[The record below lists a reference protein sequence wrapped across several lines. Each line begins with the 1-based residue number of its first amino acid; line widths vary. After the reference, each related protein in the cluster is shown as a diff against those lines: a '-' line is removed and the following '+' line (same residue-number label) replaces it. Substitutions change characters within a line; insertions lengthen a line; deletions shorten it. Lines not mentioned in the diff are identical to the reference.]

1 MMILFP
7 VSPQKGDCCMWRIFV
22 ALIALVIAGATPASA
37 EWRRAESPNF
47 VLYGNVSEGNLRA
60 RILLLEDFDKLL
72 RTLTSADEPANLN
85 KLHIYITDGPDSLRS
100 IRPLPPG
107 TAGFYAV
114 STAGIAAFVDGRE
127 EGKGNYI
134 LFHEYVHHFMR
145 ANSSNTWP
153 TWYSE
158 GFAEYFATVRI
169 GSRRIDIGNF
179 DPGRTGSLEAME
191 WLPLERVL
199 GHGISGLTREQI
211 QQYYAQAWLLTHYL
225 YSTPERQQLLRRL
238 LAAQRRT
245 ADPAAAL
252 QMVGGPTLAELTAEL
267 RRYFRAGSIQYRQM
281 ERASNATPPRV
292 TITTLPASAGD
303 IILVEGALRIGI
315 PEENRQPTLQRV
327 RAAAAH
333 YPGDPLAARVLAH
346 LELLYGD
353 PAAADRLLDPL
364 IQAQPDNGDL
374 LYLKGLRWWAAAN
387 SEHPP
392 EGADAQARTWFERAR
407 AADDTHFQTLYRLA
421 ESRRGDDDYV
431 STATGALLERAHML
445 APQVPEITMNTAIM
459 LISLHR
465 YDDAIR
471 MLRPLA
477 LSPHDE
483 GLSRTATQLISQAV
497 AARGRAGA
505 NAGEPSDSD
514 APSTE

>member
-1 MMILFP
+1 
-7 VSPQKGDCCMWRIFV
+7 MWRIF
-22 ALIALVIAGATPASA
+22 ALLIALVMAGATPAQA

-47 VLYGNVSEGNLRA
+47 VLYGNLSESSLRA

-72 RTLTSADEPANLN
+72 RTLTSSDEPANLN

-100 IRPLPPG
+100 IRELPPG
-107 TAGFYAV
+107 AAGFYAV

-127 EGKGNYI
+127 EGKGNTI

-179 DPGRTGSLEAME
+179 DAGRTGSLEAME

-245 ADPAAAL
+245 ADAAAAL
-252 QMVGGPTLAELTAEL
+252 QLAGGPTLAELTAEL

-281 ERASNATPPRV
+281 ERASNATPPPV
-292 TITTLPASAGD
+292 TVTVLPPSAGD
-303 IILVEGALRIGI
+303 LILVEGALRIGI
-315 PEENRQPTLQRV
+315 PEENRQPTLERV
-327 RAAAAH
+327 RAVAAH

-364 IQAQPDNGDL
+364 LQAQPDNGEL
-374 LYLKGLRWWAAAN
+374 LYLKGLRWWTAAN

-392 EGADAQARTWFERAR
+392 ENADAQARIWFERAQ

-421 ESRRGDDDYV
+421 ESRRGTDDYV
-431 STATGALLERAHML
+431 SAATGALLERAHML

-459 LISLHR
+459 LMSLHR
-465 YDDAIR
+465 YDEAIR

-483 GLSRTATQLISQAV
+483 GLSRTAAGLMAQAMN
-497 AARGRAGA
+497 ARNRPGPGVDEA
-505 NAGEPSDSD
+505 SD
-514 APSTE
+514 ADPPPKE

>member
-1 MMILFP
+1 M
-7 VSPQKGDCCMWRIFV
+7 
-22 ALIALVIAGATPASA
+22 IALLMLLVFTGPARA

-47 VLYGNVSEGNLRA
+47 VLYGNLSEATLRA

-72 RTLTSADEPANLN
+72 RRLTSADEPPNLN

-107 TAGFYAV
+107 AAGFYAL
-114 STAGIAAFVDGRE
+114 STSGIAAFVDGRE
-127 EGKGNYI
+127 EGRGNTI

-179 DPGRTGSLEAME
+179 DAGRTGSLEALA

-199 GHGISGLTREQI
+199 GRGIGGLTLEQT

-238 LAAQRRT
+238 LSAQRRT

-252 QMVGGPTLAELTAEL
+252 QLAGGPTLAELTAEL
-267 RRYFRAGSIQYRQM
+267 RRYYRAGSIQYRQM
-281 ERASNATPPRV
+281 ERASNATPPPV
-292 TITTLPASAGD
+292 TVTSLPASTGD
-303 IILVEGALRIGI
+303 MILVEGALRIGI
-315 PEENRQPTLQRV
+315 PEENQQPTLQRV
-327 RAAAAH
+327 RAAAAR
-333 YPGDPLAARVLAH
+333 YPDDRLAMRVLAH

-353 PAAADRLLDPL
+353 PATADRLLDRLLAAAPN
-364 IQAQPDNGDL
+364 NGEL
-374 LYLKGLRWWAAAN
+374 LYLKGLRWWTAAN

-392 EGADAQARTWFERAR
+392 EDADAQARRWFERAR
-407 AADDTHFQTLYRLA
+407 TADENHFQTLYRLA
-421 ESRRGDDDYV
+421 ESRRGTDDYA
-431 STATGALLERAHML
+431 SASTGALLERAHML
-445 APQVPEITMNTAIM
+445 APQIPEITMNTAIM
-459 LISLHR
+459 LMNLRR

-483 GLSRTATQLISQAV
+483 GLSGAAMRLMAQAQE
-497 AARGRAGA
+497 RR
-505 NAGEPSDSD
+505 NAMRDAPDSDSGDED
-514 APSTE
+514 APPSG

>member
-1 MMILFP
+1 
-7 VSPQKGDCCMWRIFV
+7 MWRIFALLV
-22 ALIALVIAGATPASA
+22 ALLSAAATPAHA

-47 VLYGNVSEGNLRA
+47 ILYGNLPESTLRA
-60 RILLLEDFDKLL
+60 RILLLEDFDRLL
-72 RTLTSADEPANLN
+72 RTLTSANEPANLN

-100 IRPLPPG
+100 VRPLPPG
-107 TAGFYAV
+107 IAGFYSADT
-114 STAGIAAFVDGRE
+114 SGIAAFVDGRE
-127 EGKGNYI
+127 EGQGNYI

-145 ANSSNTWP
+145 AYTSNTWP

-179 DPGRTGSLEAME
+179 DRGRTGSLEAME

-199 GHGISGLTREQI
+199 GHGIGGLNRDQMA
-211 QQYYAQAWLLTHYL
+211 QYYAQAWLLTHYL

-252 QMVGGPTLAELTAEL
+252 QLAGGPTIAELTAEL

-281 ERASNATPPRV
+281 ERASNVTPPPV
-292 TITTLPASAGD
+292 TVTVLPPSASD
-303 IILVEGALRIGI
+303 MILVEGALRIGI
-315 PEENRQPTLQRV
+315 PEENQQPTVQRV

-353 PAAADRLLDPL
+353 PATADRLLDPL
-364 IQAQPDNGDL
+364 LRASPNDGEL
-374 LYLKGLRWWAAAN
+374 LYLKGLRWWTAAN

-392 EGADAQARTWFERAR
+392 ENAEAQARQWFERAR
-407 AADDTHFQTLYRLA
+407 AADDSHFQTLYRLA

-431 STATGALLERAHML
+431 SASTSALLERAHML

-459 LISLHR
+459 LMNLRR

-483 GLSRTATQLISQAV
+483 GLSRTATELLSRAV
-497 AARGRAGA
+497 AERDRAGNNPPEA
-505 NAGEPSDSD
+505 EDGD
-514 APSTE
+514 APPGE

>member
-1 MMILFP
+1 
-7 VSPQKGDCCMWRIFV
+7 MWRIF
-22 ALIALVIAGATPASA
+22 ALLIALVSAVPAHA

-47 VLYGNVSEGNLRA
+47 VLYGNVSEATLRA
-60 RILLLEDFDKLL
+60 RILLLEDFDRLL

-85 KLHIYITDGPDSLRS
+85 KLHIYITDGPESLRS
-100 IRPLPPG
+100 VRPLPPG
-107 TAGFYAV
+107 AAGFYSAG
-114 STAGIAAFVDGRE
+114 TAGIAAFVDGRE
-127 EGKGNYI
+127 EGRGNYI

-179 DPGRTGSLEAME
+179 DIGRTSSLEAME

-245 ADPAAAL
+245 ADAAAAL
-252 QMVGGPTLAELTAEL
+252 QLAGGPTLAELTAEL
-267 RRYFRAGSIQYRQM
+267 RRYYRAGSIQYRQM
-281 ERASNATPPRV
+281 ERGSNATPPQV
-292 TITTLPASAGD
+292 TITVLPPSAGD
-303 IILVEGALRIGI
+303 LILVEGALRIGI
-315 PEENRQPTLQRV
+315 PEENQQPTLQRV
-327 RAAAAH
+327 RAVAAR
-333 YPGDPLAARVLAH
+333 YPDDPLAMRVLAH

-353 PAAADRLLDPL
+353 PAVADRLLDRLLAASPN
-364 IQAQPDNGDL
+364 NGEL
-374 LYLKGLRWWAAAN
+374 LYLKGLRWLTAAN

-392 EGADAQARTWFERAR
+392 ENAEAQARQWLERAR
-407 AADDTHFQTLYRLA
+407 AADDTHFPTLYRLA

-431 STATGALLERAHML
+431 SAATGALLERAHRL
-445 APQVPEITMNTAIM
+445 APQVTEITMNTAIM
-459 LISLHR
+459 LMSLHR

-483 GLSRTATQLISQAV
+483 GLSRTATQLISQAITQ
-497 AARGRAGA
+497 RDRAGPNQA
-505 NAGEPSDSD
+505 ETSGDD
-514 APSTE
+514 APADGQKGPATPRH

>member
-1 MMILFP
+1 
-7 VSPQKGDCCMWRIFV
+7 MWRIFAFLV
-22 ALIALVIAGATPASA
+22 ALVVGAAPAHA

-47 VLYGNVSEGNLRA
+47 VLYGNLSEATLRS

-72 RTLTSADEPANLN
+72 RRLTSADEPANLN
-85 KLHIYITDGPDSLRS
+85 KLHIYITDGPESLRS
-100 IRPLPPG
+100 VRPLPPG
-107 TAGFYAV
+107 AAGFYAL
-114 STAGIAAFVDGRE
+114 STSGIAAFVDGRE
-127 EGKGNYI
+127 EGRGNTI

-179 DPGRTGSLEAME
+179 DAGRTGTLEAME

-199 GHGISGLTREQI
+199 GRGIAGLTREQI
-211 QQYYAQAWLLTHYL
+211 QIYYAQAWLLTHYL

-245 ADPAAAL
+245 ADGAAAL
-252 QMVGGPTLAELTAEL
+252 QLAGGPTLAELTAEL
-267 RRYFRAGSIQYRQM
+267 RRYYRAGSIEYRQM
-281 ERASNATPPRV
+281 ERASNATPPPV
-292 TITTLPASAGD
+292 TITALPASAGEM
-303 IILVEGALRIGI
+303 ILVDGALRVGI
-315 PEENRQPTLQRV
+315 PEENRLPTLQRV
-327 RAAAAH
+327 RAAAARF
-333 YPGDPLAARVLAH
+333 PGDPLAARVLAH

-364 IQAQPDNGDL
+364 IQAQPNNGEL
-374 LYLKGLRWWAAAN
+374 LYLKGLRWWTAARGD
-387 SEHPP
+387 HPP
-392 EGADAQARTWFERAR
+392 ENADAQARQWFERAR

-421 ESRRGDDDYV
+421 ESRRGDADYV
-431 STATGALLERAHML
+431 SAATGALLERAHML
-445 APQVPEITMNTAIM
+445 APQVPEITMNTANM

-465 YDDAIR
+465 YDEAIL

-477 LSPHDE
+477 FSPHDE
-483 GLSRTATQLISQAV
+483 GLSRGAIGLMQRAIE
-497 AARGRAGA
+497 ARNRARPDP
-505 NAGEPSDSD
+505 GESRD
-514 APSTE
+514 APPKD